1 MGHSAVGPFISLP
14 TRLGLGEPTLLLD
27 WEQDWPLEAERLDGA
42 GSKAELGPPLS
53 ALRPPPPP
61 RLSQALSLP
70 QSWGPEK
77 PSFPS
82 ASSSH
87 QPALHTHT
95 GRACLTHFLSP

>member
-1 MGHSAVGPFISLP
+1 MGHPAVGPFISLP

-42 GSKAELGPPLS
+42 GSKAELGPLYLPS
-53 ALRPPPPP
+53 APHLPH
-61 RLSQALSLP
+61 LSQALSLP

-95 GRACLTHFLSP
+95 GHACLTHFLSP